1 MARHVA
7 DMSAFN
13 AILSEHDIK
22 NGAGI
27 EKLLDTEN
35 AAVKSKNQQI
45 VLETCLHACDV
56 SQ

>member
-22 NGAGI
+22 NGTGI
-27 EKLLDTEN
+27 EKLLEIEN
-35 AAVKSKNQQI
+35 TAVKSKN
-45 VLETCLHACDV
+45 
-56 SQ
+56 